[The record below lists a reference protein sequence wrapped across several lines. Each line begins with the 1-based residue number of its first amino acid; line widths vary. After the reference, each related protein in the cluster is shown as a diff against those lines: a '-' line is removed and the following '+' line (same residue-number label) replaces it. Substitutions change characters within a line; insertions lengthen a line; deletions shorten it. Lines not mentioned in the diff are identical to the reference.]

1 MRLCRG
7 KFVTLQATIGLKH
20 RNNQSVNINIKIL
33 TIMKR
38 KKLLFLLAL
47 LMTAVT
53 GAWAQDVVASG
64 NCGTTSHES
73 EVTWALTGIPT
84 NYTLTISGTGAMA
97 DMTEDTQPWKDYRTG
112 IKSVVV
118 ENGVTA
124 IGQRAFFNYTN
135 LSEVTIQATSLSIG
149 NEAFAGTASDIVFFV
164 PGAFAATYQGILG
177 EAYVGKVQVIVA
189 MAVTPSAVDAT
200 VADAQGTVEIA
211 ASGQDVTLPTP
222 TVEFHDGNGA
232 STTRPDWINYTI
244 SQDGDKYVL
253 SYTIAAYTGTDARKA
268 YFRVYATDAG
278 QNTVY
283 SLLVTVTQPAAA
295 AGATYSVNLTDG
307 TINPAT
313 WTGKAGSATGFST
326 LPLKGVIEGQT
337 VTVKYNEEDED
348 DDDYRE
354 VKTIT
359 AKIVGTIDLST
370 LTTANLE
377 SDGKTYIVPPGMTL
391 TGKLSQSYKIQ
402 IPDGGLV
409 TLAGVTI
416 NGANND
422 NYSWAGITCEGDATI
437 VLKDGTTNTVK
448 GFYEDYPGIYV
459 PMGKTLTIQGE
470 TAGTGTLTASPYDG
484 GSDNSYGAG
493 IGSGN
498 NVDSSKGFITI
509 TGGTVTA
516 IGGSFG
522 AGIGTGYGSACG
534 DITITGGI
542 ITATGG
548 KQAAGIGG
556 GYYNICGDITITN
569 GVTSVT
575 ATRGERAGAATDPYS
590 IGAGNNNRSIG
601 TVTIGCTLD
610 ADGKPVGGTT
620 GQIATSP
627 YTYTPG
633 N

>member
-448 GFYEDYPGIYV
+448 GFYEDYPGIQAG
-459 PMGKTLTIQGE
+459 PEEKTLTIQG
-470 TAGTGTLTASPYDG
+470 TGQLTASSNG
-484 GSDNSYGAG
+484 HGAG
-493 IGSGN
+493 IG
-498 NVDSSKGFITI
+498 
-509 TGGTVTA
+509 GGRS
-516 IGGSFG
+516 I
-522 AGIGTGYGSACG
+522 ACG
-534 DITITGGI
+534 NIVIAEAT

-548 KQAAGIGG
+548 ENAAGIGG
-556 GYYNICGDITITN
+556 GYNASCGTITINGGIVEATGGKHAAGIGGGHGSRCGDITISAD
-569 GVTSVT
+569 VTWVT
-575 ATRGERAGAATDPYS
+575 AYKGEHTEYS
-590 IGAGNNNRSIG
+590 IGLGHESSICG
-601 TVTIGCTLD
+601 TITIGST
-610 ADGKPVGGTT
+610 ATAQSEFT
-620 GQIATSP
+620 TSP
-627 YTYTPG
+627 YIYQPG

>member
-1 MRLCRG
+1 M
-7 KFVTLQATIGLKH
+7 GLDWHLDQLHADHQRH
-20 RNNQSVNINIKIL
+20 RCHGGYD
-33 TIMKR
+33 R
-38 KKLLFLLAL
+38 R
-47 LMTAVT
+47 
-53 GAWAQDVVASG
+53 
-64 NCGTTSHES
+64 H
-73 EVTWALTGIPT
+73 
-84 NYTLTISGTGAMA
+84 
-97 DMTEDTQPWKDYRTG
+97 
-112 IKSVVV
+112 
-118 ENGVTA
+118 
-124 IGQRAFFNYTN
+124 RAFFNYTN

-370 LTTANLE
+370 LTTADLE
-377 SDGKTYIVPPGMTL
+377 SDGKTYIVPIGATL

-437 VLKDGTTNTVK
+437 ILQDGTTNTVK
-448 GFYEDYPGIYV
+448 GFYNTYPGIYV

-493 IGSGN
+493 IGGAWNVPCGNIIITGGVITAKGGMKSAGIGSGN
-498 NVDSSKGFITI
+498 WVDSSKGFITI

-516 IGGSFG
+516 IGGSYG

-534 DITITGGI
+534 DITITGGV

-575 ATRGERAGAATDPYS
+575 ATRGARAGAATDPYS